1 LKINGFGGRSNN
13 IFTPL
18 CSQSIDNKAFHF
30 FTGPCN
36 AHEPLGYQEKRFDL
50 CGMFFKTA
58 SRINPQTG
66 NLSIY
71 YRLVENSR
79 NALGGIF
86 QRNIMTV
93 GYMDD
98 VSTEELHRIADVLN
112 DRISGQ
118 GTLIE
123 ESQKVKGYVDHLYTR
138 LVKEKRIDRV
148 LDSRKKL

>member
-1 LKINGFGGRSNN
+1 
-13 IFTPL
+13 
-18 CSQSIDNKAFHF
+18 
-30 FTGPCN
+30 
-36 AHEPLGYQEKRFDL
+36 
-50 CGMFFKTA
+50 MFFKTA

-98 VSTEELHRIADVLN
+98 VSTEELQRIADVLN

-123 ESQKVKGYVDHLYTR
+123 ESQKVKCYVDHLYTR

-148 LDSRKKL
+148 LDSRKKLSECDWQRVDKSSCSIISIFKYKSMEF